1 MNVHAADEKPII
13 TPQAL
18 LAIAVRRRWLM
29 FAGFLC
35 GWMLVLALAWV
46 LPPRYRSETLILIEQ
61 QKVPEQYVVPNV
73 ASDLQDRLQ
82 SMTEQIL
89 SRTRLQDVIAS
100 FHLYANDG
108 RGADID
114 AAIDRMRKDIKI
126 ELVRSSDR
134 PADLSAFKVSYS
146 APTAQLAQQ
155 VTGKLT

>member
-1 MNVHAADEKPII
+1 MNMTTAEDKPII
-13 TPQAL
+13 T
-18 LAIAVRRRWLM
+18 LASLVATVVRRRRLIA
-29 FAGFLC
+29 AGFFC
-35 GWMLVLALAWV
+35 GWTLVLAITWM

-61 QKVPEQYVVPNV
+61 QKVPEQYVVSNV

-89 SRTRLQDVIAS
+89 SRTRLQDVIAN
-100 FHLYANDG
+100 FHLYASDG
-108 RGADID
+108 RRTDID
-114 AAIDRMRKDIKI
+114 AAIERMRKDIKI

-155 VTGKLT
+155 V